1 MRILQR
7 SFWLEMGYIDI
18 AQTIYQEDQQSAIL
32 LHRVWVDYGG
42 RKKGVKREKKRK
54 SCDLKIYL

>member
-1 MRILQR
+1 
-7 SFWLEMGYIDI
+7 MGYIDI